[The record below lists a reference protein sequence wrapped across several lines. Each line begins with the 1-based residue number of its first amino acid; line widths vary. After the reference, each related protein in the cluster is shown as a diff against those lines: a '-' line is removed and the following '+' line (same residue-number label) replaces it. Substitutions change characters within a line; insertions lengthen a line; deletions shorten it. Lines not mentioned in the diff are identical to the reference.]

1 MIKQI
6 QIQNFESHEHTDI
19 ELSPGVNVF
28 IGSTDNGKSGII
40 RALKWALANRPL
52 GDSFRS
58 HWGGDTS
65 VNITLEENI
74 NISREKGK
82 APKDNCYRISNIEKP
97 LEAPGTTVPEPVA
110 KLLNIDEINTQYQ
123 LDRPFLLLN
132 TPGEVAKYLNKIV
145 NWEAIDRAQS
155 YMKTKK
161 NDINRE
167 IKSKTYE
174 LEKKEES
181 LKKYDYIE
189 DFESDLKSLEKK
201 NQTFISLK
209 DKYTALYKSVQQIES
224 IQKDIE
230 ANKKNYPSEK
240 EIDSYIKKTEQME
253 KLKDSYEALNSQV
266 RKIETLKTQ
275 LSDMRK
281 KYAKK
286 KEMLDKLIPSTCPLC
301 DQKMPG
307 KKNAITGI

>member
-1 MIKQI
+1 MIKQFEI
-6 QIQNFESHEHTDI
+6 LNYESHEHTLI

-40 RALKWALANRPL
+40 RALKWLLTNRPL

-65 VNITLEENI
+65 VSMTLENDLQVV
-74 NISREKGK
+74 REKGK
-82 APKDNCYRISNIEKP
+82 SAKDNCYRISTTSNS

-110 KLLNIDEINTQYQ
+110 QLLNIDEINTQYQ

-181 LKKYDYIE
+181 LKKYDYMDE
-189 DFESDLKSLEKK
+189 FESDLKSLEKK

-209 DKYTALYKSVQQIES
+209 DKYTALYKSISQIES
-224 IQKDIE
+224 IQKEIE

-240 EIDSYIKKTEQME
+240 EIDSYIKKTEQLQ
-253 KLKDSYEALNSQV
+253 KLKDSYYTLESQV
-266 RKIETLKTQ
+266 RKIETLKSQ
-275 LSDMRK
+275 LSDARK
-281 KYAKK
+281 KYIKK
-286 KEMLDKLIPSTCPLC
+286 KEMLDKLTPGTCPLC
-301 DQKMPG
+301 DQKMP
-307 KKNAITGI
+307 KK

>member
-1 MIKQI
+1 MISSI
-6 QIQNFESHEHTDI
+6 TIQNFESHEHTDI

-40 RALKWALANRPL
+40 RALKWLLANRPL

-65 VNITLEENI
+65 VALTLENDFQVV
-74 NISREKGK
+74 REKGK
-82 APKDNCYRISNIEKP
+82 SAKDNCYRISTTPNS

-110 KLLNIDEINTQYQ
+110 QLLNIDEINTQYQ

-155 YMKTKK
+155 YVKTKK
-161 NDINRE
+161 NDLNRT
-167 IKSKTYE
+167 IKSRTYD

-181 LKKYDYIE
+181 LKKYDYID
-189 DFESDLKSLEKK
+189 DFEIDLKALEKK
-201 NQTFISLK
+201 NNFFISLK
-209 DKYTALYKSVQQIES
+209 DKYTSLFKSIQLIES

-240 EIDSYIKKTEQME
+240 EIDSYIKKTEQLE
-253 KLKDSYEALNSQV
+253 KLNDSYETLNSQV
-266 RKIETLKTQ
+266 RKIETLKIQ

-281 KYAKK
+281 KYSKK
-286 KEMLDKLIPSTCPLC
+286 KEMLDKLTPETCPLC
-301 DQKMPG
+301 NQKMP
-307 KKNAITGI
+307 KK